1 MRKVWSGDVVEHQSE
16 FLNWTNFKSYPLP
29 VQKPLPVIIGGDKGK
44 ILERIAKYGDGW
56 FLPPR
61 PPEEFIGMLDDLK
74 KTCDDIGRDYNEIEI
89 TMMWPGQGGKEALA
103 ALEAMGVHRAVVP
116 IPALGPNPPE
126 GMEKLAKEVIGLV
139 YS

>member
-1 MRKVWSGDVVEHQSE
+1 
-16 FLNWTNFKSYPLP
+16 
-29 VQKPLPVIIGGDKGK
+29 
-44 ILERIAKYGDGW
+44 
-56 FLPPR
+56 
-61 PPEEFIGMLDDLK
+61 
-74 KTCDDIGRDYNEIEI
+74 
-89 TMMWPGQGGKEALA
+89 MWPGQGGKEALA